1 MLLRANVRSAVRV
14 ITGEA
19 GETFALSLCF
29 CGKLLNAVPVSCPA
43 AKPSRLNSN
52 TYRHEKGGMV

>member
-19 GETFALSLCF
+19 GETFALSLRF
-29 CGKLLNAVPVSCPA
+29 L
-43 AKPSRLNSN
+43 R
-52 TYRHEKGGMV
+52 